1 MSLNREPSVIIP
13 AVSAVV
19 SAAIKVAVLLGWV
32 TWDAEQL
39 AGISLLVD
47 AVLALAS
54 ALLVRSVVTPV
65 AAPRLP
71 EGTTVTTTSA
81 GRVTGSTTV

>member
-1 MSLNREPSVIIP
+1 MSINREPSVIIP

-54 ALLVRSVVTPV
+54 VLLVRSVVTPV
-65 AAPRLP
+65 AAPKLP

-81 GRVTGSTTV
+81 GRVTGTTTV

>member
-81 GRVTGSTTV
+81 GRVTGTTTV

>member
-1 MSLNREPSVIIP
+1 MSINREPSVIIP

-32 TWDAEQL
+32 TWDADQL

-65 AAPRLP
+65 ASPRLP

-81 GRVTGSTTV
+81 GRVTGTTTV

>member
-65 AAPRLP
+65 ASPRLP

-81 GRVTGSTTV
+81 GRVTGTTTV

>member
-32 TWDAEQL
+32 TWDADQL

-65 AAPRLP
+65 ASPRLP

-81 GRVTGSTTV
+81 GRVTGTTTV

>member
-1 MSLNREPSVIIP
+1 MSINREPSVIIP
-13 AVSAVV
+13 AVSAVI

-54 ALLVRSVVTPV
+54 ALLVRSVVTPT
-65 AAPRLP
+65 AAPKLP
-71 EGTTVTTTSA
+71 AGTDVTLPDGTS
-81 GRVTGSTTV
+81 GRVERV